1 MSLDF
6 YWIATRPGRRNNVF
20 EICPKYNI
28 SAKTKDLMI
37 RYKDF
42 YAVYV
47 PETGLWSKREDDIL
61 ERMDRELWQTYEEK
75 KEAGNGLSTYEVK
88 LLRDSDSGSIERWH
102 KFCQSQMRDV
112 WEPLDSTVI
121 FSNSEVKREDH
132 ASFRLNYPIGPG
144 DCSASREIIDELYEE
159 PEATKIYY
167 AIGAVIAGYSKYWQ
181 KFCVFY
187 GPPRSGKSTV
197 LNMIQRLF
205 GNCDPEDET
214 DSGPEE
220 KYWRAFKA
228 ENLGKGE
235 SFALEPLKD
244 NPLIGIDH
252 EAKLDNL
259 ENNTYLNTIASH
271 DVVVVNVKNAP
282 RFSMRFNTLLMMG
295 TNSLVRIT
303 DLKSGLLRRM
313 IDIIPSGKTIPA
325 DRYDTLV
332 ARSKM
337 EKGAFAQYCLD
348 VFKALGPRYYDH
360 YVARNMISA
369 TNPFY
374 EFVQYQAE
382 DWMNREFVPL
392 SEIWRSYVGY
402 CEDSG
407 LNKPQRQRVKNELMN
422 YFHEFK
428 SDYWDEN
435 HKHYS
440 SVYVGFLPEKVG
452 LKPKEEPVLE
462 AVEPEQWIDLKEQPS
477 LFDIMAKDWPAQYP
491 RPDGDGALTSTWANC
506 KTVLGDLDTHLVHH
520 VRTPVNHIV
529 IDFDMKEGDQKSLEK
544 NIEAARS
551 WPPTYAEVSKS
562 GGGLHLHY
570 IYNGDPTLLDSIYS
584 DHVEVKVFSGLQSLR
599 RKLTLCNDL
608 PVAVLSGGLP
618 LKQKGDKVADFNK
631 CKDDQHLHNKI
642 AWLMTKPKGYEFT
655 SKAMSRIKQELDEAY
670 KAGYSYNVTDMYKAL
685 EAFAWNSTNNAS
697 GCVALLSKCKLMSKD
712 NVEKSFEDFADD
724 IDAEHARQAAET
736 QMDALARKVFF
747 DVEVYPNFFCICWK
761 YEGAPEVNAMVEPTS
776 EEVELFIKQ
785 FNGIAIGFNNRKYD
799 NHIIFGRA
807 YGFNDARLYRLSQDI
822 INAKRDAFFREAY
835 TFGYADIYDY
845 SSKKQSLKKWEIE
858 LGIHHREMDIP
869 WDQDVSENRRQD
881 VVEYCKNDVV
891 ATEAVYHATKQDLV
905 AREILAD
912 LSGLQVIN
920 TTRQHTT
927 RIIFGNTKNP
937 QLEYTDLSKT
947 FPGYEF
953 IDGKNMYRGLDVGF
967 GGYVYAEPGMYTH
980 VALLD
985 VASLHPNSIRA
996 MNVFGEYTKNY
1007 TDILDARVA
1016 IKHHDYDAVK
1026 GMLDGKL
1033 AKYLS
1038 DDESADKLA
1047 QALKIVIN
1055 SVYGYTSA
1063 TFDNPF
1069 RDPRNVNNIVALR
1082 GALFMVTLQQEVQAR
1097 GFTVAHI
1104 KTDSIK
1110 IPDATPEIIQFCMDF
1125 GKQYG
1130 YTFEHE
1136 ATYEKMCLVN
1146 DAVYIAKYEQPG
1158 MCEQLYGYTPKD
1170 NFKANNKG
1178 KYWTAT
1184 GKQFQVP
1191 YVFKTLFSGEIITFD
1206 DLCETRSV
1214 SKGDIYLDMN
1224 EGLGENEH
1232 DYRFVGRVGLFC
1244 PVKDGCGGGIM
1255 YRKVKGTGVP
1265 GKIAKTSLSYTE
1277 YEDYDGG
1284 DKYYSVAGT
1293 KGYRWLEAEYV
1304 RMTGKEDDVDHGYY
1318 HSLVDDAKD
1327 TIAKYG
1333 DVEWFRSDETVE
1345 PLSVFMNMPT
1355 SIEDEVPWDE

>member
-1 MSLDF
+1 
-6 YWIATRPGRRNNVF
+6 
-20 EICPKYNI
+20 
-28 SAKTKDLMI
+28 
-37 RYKDF
+37 
-42 YAVYV
+42 
-47 PETGLWSKREDDIL
+47 
-61 ERMDRELWQTYEEK
+61 
-75 KEAGNGLSTYEVK
+75 
-88 LLRDSDSGSIERWH
+88 
-102 KFCQSQMRDV
+102 
-112 WEPLDSTVI
+112 
-121 FSNSEVKREDH
+121 
-132 ASFRLNYPIGPG
+132 
-144 DCSASREIIDELYEE
+144 
-159 PEATKIYY
+159 
-167 AIGAVIAGYSKYWQ
+167 
-181 KFCVFY
+181 
-187 GPPRSGKSTV
+187 
-197 LNMIQRLF
+197 
-205 GNCDPEDET
+205 
-214 DSGPEE
+214 
-220 KYWRAFKA
+220 
-228 ENLGKGE
+228 
-235 SFALEPLKD
+235 
-244 NPLIGIDH
+244 
-252 EAKLDNL
+252 
-259 ENNTYLNTIASH
+259 
-271 DVVVVNVKNAP
+271 
-282 RFSMRFNTLLMMG
+282 MRFNTLLMMG

-325 DRYDTLV
+325 DRYDMLI

-374 EFVQYQAE
+374 EFVQYQAS
-382 DWMNREFVPL
+382 DWMKRDFVPL
-392 SEIWRSYVGY
+392 SEIWRNYVSY
-402 CEDSG
+402 CEESG

-428 SDYWDEN
+428 SDYWDTD

-452 LKPKEEPVLE
+452 LKPKVEVKEES
-462 AVEPEQWIDLKEQPS
+462 EPEQWIELKEQPS
-477 LFDIMAKDWPAQYP
+477 LFDVLAKDWPAQYP
-491 RPDGDGALTSTWANC
+491 RPGGDGALTSTWEKC
-506 KTVLGDLDTHLVHH
+506 TTVLGDLDTHLVHH
-520 VRTPVNHIV
+520 VRTPLNHIV

-544 NIEAARS
+544 NLEAARS

-570 IYNGDPTLLDSIYS
+570 IYTGDPTQLNAIYS

-618 LKQKGDKVADFNK
+618 LKQKGDNVADFNK
-631 CKDDQHLHNKI
+631 CKDDIHLHNKI
-642 AWLMTKPKGYEFT
+642 AWYMTKPKGYEFT
-655 SKAMSRIKQELDEAY
+655 AKAMSRIKQELDEAFE
-670 KAGYSYNVTDMYKAL
+670 AGFTYNVMDMYKDI
-685 EAFAWNSTNNAS
+685 EAFAWSSHNSKDA
-697 GCVALLSKCKLMSKD
+697 CVKLLAKCKFMSKD
-712 NVEKSFEDFADD
+712 NVAKSFENFAEELN
-724 IDAEHARQAAET
+724 AMSARDVAVN
-736 QMDALARKVFF
+736 DLDPNPKLIFF
-747 DVEVYPNFFCICWK
+747 DVEVYSNFFCICWK
-761 YEGAPEVNAMVEPTS
+761 YYGVPEVQAMVEPTS
-776 EEVELFIKQ
+776 EEVETFIKM
-785 FNGIAIGFNNRKYD
+785 FDDKAVGFNNRKYD

-807 YGFNDARLYRLSQDI
+807 YGLNDARLYKLSRGI
-822 INAKRDAFFREAY
+822 INSDRDCFYREAY

-869 WDQDVSENRRQD
+869 WDRPVPEERKPD

-891 ATEAVYHATKQDLV
+891 ATEAVFKATQQDLV

-912 LSGLQVIN
+912 LSGLAVIN

-927 RIIFGNTKNP
+927 RIIFGTDQHP
-937 QLEYTDLSKT
+937 QLVYTDLSET
-947 FPGYEF
+947 FPGYSF
-953 IDGKNMYRGLDVGF
+953 VDGHNMYRGIDVGF

-996 MNVFGEYTKNY
+996 MNTFGEYTKNF

-1016 IKHHDYDAVK
+1016 IKHNDFEAAK
-1026 GMLDGKL
+1026 TMLGGKL
-1033 AKYLS
+1033 AKYLT
-1038 DDESADKLA
+1038 DKAQAKKLA

-1069 RDPRNVNNIVALR
+1069 KDPRNVNNIVALR

-1110 IPDATPEIIQFCMDF
+1110 IPDATPEIIQFCMEF
-1125 GKQYG
+1125 GKKYG
-1130 YTFEHE
+1130 YSFEHE

-1146 DAVYIAKYEQPG
+1146 DAVYIAKYEKPEV
-1158 MCEQLYGYTPKD
+1158 CEQLYGYVPGD
-1170 NFKANNKG
+1170 NADAAKEG
-1178 KYWTAT
+1178 HMWTAT

-1191 YVFKTLFSGEIITFD
+1191 YVFKSLFSGDDIEFD

-1224 EGLGENEH
+1224 EDLAEDEH

-1244 PVKDGCGGGIM
+1244 PIKAGCGGGIM
-1255 YRKVKGTGVP
+1255 YRKVKGTDIDVDP
-1265 GKIAKTSLSYTE
+1265 
-1277 YEDYDGG
+1277 DR
-1284 DKYYSVAGT
+1284 YYSVTGT

-1304 RMTGKEDDVDHGYY
+1304 KLAGKEIDIDRTYY
-1318 HSLVDDAKD
+1318 DELVNDAIA
-1327 TIAKYG
+1327 TIGKFG
-1333 DVEWFRSDETVE
+1333 DVEWFRSEDGVE
-1345 PLSVFMNMPT
+1345 PLSVFMNMPMST
-1355 SIEDEVPWDE
+1355 DDEVPWEG